1 MTTTEEVATNFVP
14 TGVRL
19 KSVEKAA
26 LSVGIILAVMPLIG
40 LTLNYMPFGIRFSS
54 VLASLVLL
62 TAVFVMVALI
72 RRRQTKTEGG
82 VLPCRKREIVSISY
96 ARRFDMNDSYVA
108 VGGRVIAFGYI
119 YLCLLEF

>member
-1 MTTTEEVATNFVP
+1 
-14 TGVRL
+14 VRL

-26 LSVGIILAVMPLIG
+26 LSVGIILAATPRIG